1 MLHEATDLIASHQH
15 WLRSN
20 TLITQRG
27 EYVEFSIPFLDRRND
42 YIRIYL
48 TKEVDG
54 YILSDLGETIDDLGI
69 EGFEITTPTRER
81 ILKSAIVGFG
91 VSNEGGVL
99 KVKTSREKFGCDL
112 NNLVQAILSV
122 NDLHFLA
129 KPVSTTNFKSN
140 VANWLKENFENF
152 SEIKKFVGKSGLEHS
167 FHFAVAGDRRNTKQV
182 FKVINSLTTD
192 EARKLVFSWIDTREE
207 HFIDCKAIAILNDQN
222 QDIPD
227 RFNEV
232 LNQYQIGILPW
243 SKCNGSIEKVLETLN
258 SR

>member
-1 MLHEATDLIASHQH
+1 MLHEATDLIESHQH

-27 EYVEFSIPFLDRRND
+27 EYVEFSLPFLDRRND

-48 TKEVDG
+48 TKEGDG
-54 YILSDLGETIDDLGI
+54 YILSDSGETIDDLGM

-81 ILKSAIVGFG
+81 ILKSAIVGFR
-91 VSNEGGVL
+91 VSNDRGVL
-99 KVKTSREKFGCDL
+99 KVKTSRENFGCDL

-129 KPVSTTNFKSN
+129 KPVSTNNFKSN
-140 VANWLKENFENF
+140 VVNWLKENFEMF
-152 SEIKKFVGKSGLEHS
+152 SESKKIVGKSGLEHS
-167 FHFAVAGDRRNTKQV
+167 FHFAVAGDSRNTKLV
-182 FKVINSLTTD
+182 FKAINSLTTA

-207 HFIDCKAIAILNDQN
+207 HIIDCKAIAILNDQN
-222 QDIPD
+222 QDIPN

-243 SKCNGSIEKVLETLN
+243 SRCNGSIERILETLN